1 LILNVG
7 QDALCCSR
15 NPPGS
20 CSYAAPLMHQLSA
33 DNLQLWR
40 GDTQVLRG
48 ISFSVKG
55 GECLQITGAN
65 GSGKTSL
72 LRALCG
78 LTPLDDGRICWR
90 GIDIGTDPAAYHA
103 ELAYL
108 GHDNGLKGDLSAAEN
123 LRYAV
128 GLRRRVS
135 RADISAALMRAGVDA
150 ARGIPLRRL
159 SAGQRRRVALARLPL
174 MDAALWLLDE
184 PGSNLD
190 AAGQLLLAELLE
202 SHAGAGG
209 VAVVA
214 THQALEL
221 PASAQ
226 RSVSLQ

>member
-1 LILNVG
+1 VTIT
-7 QDALCCSR
+7 AE
-15 NPPGS
+15 
-20 CSYAAPLMHQLSA
+20 
-33 DNLQLWR
+33 NLHLWR
-40 GDTQVLRG
+40 GEAHVLRG
-48 ISFSVKG
+48 VSFSVG
-55 GECLQITGAN
+55 AGECLQVTGAN
-65 GSGKTSL
+65 GSGKTTL

-78 LTPLDDGRICWR
+78 LAPLEEGRVRWR
-90 GIDIGTDPAAYHA
+90 GADIAADLQSYHG

-108 GHDNGLKGDLSAAEN
+108 GHDNGLKGDLTPAEN

-135 RADISAALMRAGVDA
+135 RDEITAALARAGVDA
-150 ARGIPLRRL
+150 ALDIAVRRL

-190 AAGQLLLAELLE
+190 AAGQSLLAQLLGA
-202 SHAGAGG
+202 HTGAGG

>member
-1 LILNVG
+1 
-7 QDALCCSR
+7 
-15 NPPGS
+15 
-20 CSYAAPLMHQLSA
+20 MHQLTA
-33 DNLQLWR
+33 DNLHLWR
-40 GDTQVLRG
+40 GDTHVLRG
-48 ISFSVKG
+48 ISFAVQG

-78 LTPLDDGRICWR
+78 LTPLDEGRIFWG
-90 GIDIGTDPAAYHA
+90 GIEIGTDPAAYHG

-108 GHDNGLKGDLSAAEN
+108 GHDNGLKGDLTAAEN
-123 LRYAV
+123 LRYV
-128 GLRRRVS
+128 LGLRRRVA
-135 RADISAALMRAGVDA
+135 RDEIGAALMRAGVDA
-150 ARGIPLRRL
+150 ARDIPLRRL

-190 AAGQLLLAELLE
+190 AAGQSLLAELLKV
-202 SHAGAGG
+202 HTGAGG

-214 THQALEL
+214 THQVLDL
-221 PASAQ
+221 PANAQ

>member
-1 LILNVG
+1 
-7 QDALCCSR
+7 
-15 NPPGS
+15 
-20 CSYAAPLMHQLSA
+20 MHQLSA
-33 DNLQLWR
+33 DNLHLWR
-40 GDTQVLRG
+40 GDTHVLRG
-48 ISFSVKG
+48 ISFSVQG

-78 LTPLDDGRICWR
+78 LTPLEEGRIFWR
-90 GIDIGTDPAAYHA
+90 GIEIGTDPMAYHG

-108 GHDNGLKGDLSAAEN
+108 GHDNGLKGDLTAAEN

-128 GLRRRVS
+128 GLRRHVS
-135 RADISAALMRAGVDA
+135 RDEIAAALAHAGVDA
-150 ARGIPLRRL
+150 ARGIPLRHL

-174 MDAALWLLDE
+174 MHAALWLLDE

-190 AAGQLLLAELLE
+190 VAGQSVLAQLLDVHT
-202 SHAGAGG
+202 SAGG

-214 THQALEL
+214 THQVLDL
-221 PASAQ
+221 PANAQ

>member
-1 LILNVG
+1 VIIT
-7 QDALCCSR
+7 AE
-15 NPPGS
+15 
-20 CSYAAPLMHQLSA
+20 
-33 DNLQLWR
+33 NLHLWR
-40 GDTQVLRG
+40 GEAHVLRG
-48 ISFSVKG
+48 ISFSLDA
-55 GECLQITGAN
+55 GECLQVTGAN
-65 GSGKTSL
+65 GSGKTTL

-78 LTPLDDGRICWR
+78 LAPLEEGRVRWR
-90 GIDIGTDPAAYHA
+90 GADIAADLPAYHG

-108 GHDNGLKGDLSAAEN
+108 GHDNGLKGDLTAAEN

-135 RADISAALMRAGVDA
+135 HDEITASLARAGVDV

-190 AAGQLLLAELLE
+190 AAGQSLLAQLLGD
-202 SHAGAGG
+202 HTGAGG

>member
-1 LILNVG
+1 VTIT
-7 QDALCCSR
+7 AE
-15 NPPGS
+15 
-20 CSYAAPLMHQLSA
+20 
-33 DNLQLWR
+33 NLHLWR
-40 GDTQVLRG
+40 GETHVLRG
-48 ISFSVKG
+48 ISLRVG
-55 GECLQITGAN
+55 AGECLQITGAN

-78 LTPLDDGRICWR
+78 LAPLEEGHVHWR
-90 GIDIGTDPAAYHA
+90 GADINADLQSYHS

-108 GHDNGLKGDLSAAEN
+108 GHDNGLKGDLTPAEN
-123 LRYAV
+123 LHYAV

-135 RADISAALMRAGVDA
+135 RADIASALTRAGVDT

-190 AAGQLLLAELLE
+190 AAGQSLLAELLGA
-202 SHAGAGG
+202 HTGAGG

-226 RSVSLQ
+226 RSLSLQ

>member
-1 LILNVG
+1 MTIT
-7 QDALCCSR
+7 AE
-15 NPPGS
+15 
-20 CSYAAPLMHQLSA
+20 
-33 DNLQLWR
+33 NLHLWR
-40 GDTQVLRG
+40 GEAHVLRG
-48 ISFSVKG
+48 VSFSVG
-55 GECLQITGAN
+55 PGECLQVTGAN
-65 GSGKTSL
+65 GSGKTTL

-78 LTPLDDGRICWR
+78 LAPLEEGRVSWR
-90 GIDIGTDPAAYHA
+90 GADIAADLQAYHG

-108 GHDNGLKGDLSAAEN
+108 GHDNGLKGDLTAAEN
-123 LRYAV
+123 LRYAA

-135 RADISAALMRAGVDA
+135 RDDIAIALARAGVDA

-190 AAGQLLLAELLE
+190 AAGQSLLAELLE
-202 SHAGAGG
+202 AHTGAGG

-221 PASAQ
+221 PAGAQ

>member
-1 LILNVG
+1 
-7 QDALCCSR
+7 
-15 NPPGS
+15 
-20 CSYAAPLMHQLSA
+20 MHQLSA
-33 DNLQLWR
+33 DNLHLWR
-40 GDTQVLRG
+40 GDTHVLRG
-48 ISFSVKG
+48 ISFSVQG

-78 LTPLDDGRICWR
+78 LTPLEEGRICWR
-90 GIDIGTDPAAYHA
+90 GIDIAADPTSYHG

-108 GHDNGLKGDLSAAEN
+108 GHDNGLKGDLTAAEN
-123 LRYAV
+123 LHYAV

-135 RADISAALMRAGVDA
+135 RDDIGTALTRAGVDG
-150 ARGIPLRRL
+150 ARAIPLRRL

-190 AAGQLLLAELLE
+190 AAGQSLLAELLNA
-202 SHAGAGG
+202 HTGAGG

-221 PASAQ
+221 PAGAQ

>member
-1 LILNVG
+1 VTIT
-7 QDALCCSR
+7 AE
-15 NPPGS
+15 
-20 CSYAAPLMHQLSA
+20 
-33 DNLQLWR
+33 NLHLWR
-40 GDTQVLRG
+40 GEAHVLRG
-48 ISFSVKG
+48 VSFSVNA

-65 GSGKTSL
+65 GSGKTTL

-78 LTPLDDGRICWR
+78 LAPLEEGRVRWR
-90 GIDIGTDPAAYHA
+90 GADIAADLQAYHG

-108 GHDNGLKGDLSAAEN
+108 GHDNGLKGDLTAVEN
-123 LRYAV
+123 LHYAV

-135 RADISAALMRAGVDA
+135 RDDITAALARAGVDA
-150 ARGIPLRRL
+150 ARGVPLRRL

-190 AAGQLLLAELLE
+190 AAGQSLLAKLLGAHIE
-202 SHAGAGG
+202 AGG

-214 THQALEL
+214 THQVLEL